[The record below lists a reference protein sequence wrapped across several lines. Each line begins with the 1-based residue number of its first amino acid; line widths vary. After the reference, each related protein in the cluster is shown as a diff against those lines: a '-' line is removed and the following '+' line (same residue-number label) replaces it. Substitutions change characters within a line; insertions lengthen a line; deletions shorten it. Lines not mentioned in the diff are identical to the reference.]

1 MAEYRKCR
9 RARAGE
15 TLTVDVDVE
24 DSEGASDLV
33 DDWDASESGGVTT
46 CGPLLSD
53 VVVESEVGGVEV
65 PSM

>member
-15 TLTVDVDVE
+15 TLSVDVDVE

-33 DDWDASESGGVTT
+33 DEWDVSASQGVTT
-46 CGPLLSD
+46 CGPKL
-53 VVVESEVGGVEV
+53 SEVVIESAVGGI
-65 PSM
+65 